1 MGRIIKARD
10 LRTRPNRIGA
20 DAERAAA
27 MLVAANA
34 AAARIRTRARDD
46 IIDLALSIARK
57 VIGRT
62 VKIDPSSINAIYS
75 QAIAAAGDLGTAA
88 IRVHPDDRAVTSV
101 DDLASEAGFQV
112 VEDPSV
118 GRAGCRILADGA
130 EVDATLNGV
139 LAALEAAMKGEES
152 D

>member
-10 LRTRPNRIGA
+10 LRTKPNQIGA
-20 DAERAAA
+20 DAEQAAA
-27 MLVAANA
+27 MLVTVNA

-46 IIDLALSIARK
+46 IIKLALGIARK

-62 VKIDPSSINAIYS
+62 VEIDPSVLDEIYI
-75 QAIAAAGDLGTAA
+75 QAIAAAGDLGAA
-88 IRVHPDDRAVTSV
+88 TMHVHPDDRAVTSV
-101 DDLASEAGFQV
+101 DDLASDAGFQV

-118 GRAGCRILADGA
+118 GRSGSRIRADGA
-130 EVDATLNGV
+130 EVDATLDGV
-139 LAALEAAMKGEES
+139 LAALETAMKGKES